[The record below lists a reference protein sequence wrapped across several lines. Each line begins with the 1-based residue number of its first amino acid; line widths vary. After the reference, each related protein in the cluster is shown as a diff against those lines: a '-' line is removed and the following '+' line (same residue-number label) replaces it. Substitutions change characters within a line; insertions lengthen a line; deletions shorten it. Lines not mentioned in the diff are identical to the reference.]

1 MTYPAHEGLIRISS
15 VHGAAI
21 RKEIGESLRIGLN
34 RISGRLPPR
43 LARLIV
49 RLRDDRCKDATDPS
63 A

>member
-21 RKEIGESLRIGLN
+21 RKEIGERLQIGLS
-34 RISGRLPPR
+34 RASLRLPPQ
-43 LARLIV
+43 LARLIAQ
-49 RLRDDRCKDATDPS
+49 LRGDRGRDSADPS

>member
-21 RKEIGESLRIGLN
+21 RKEIGERLRIGLN

-43 LARLIV
+43 LARLIS
-49 RLRDDRCKDATDPS
+49 RLRDDGRRDSADPS